1 MQTWAAMVTM
11 DKRYGLRDMK
21 VNMMAGTWAGDIVRQ
36 TRLANAGFEN
46 TLGKTKSD
54 T

>member
-11 DKRYGLRDMK
+11 DKRYGFR
-21 VNMMAGTWAGDIVRQ
+21 WIRDIVRQ